1 MEESAQKAIAFDSL
15 EEGQLTTS
23 LIDDVFF
30 IIRKC
35 IRYFFNHL
43 ISDTKLIQKK

>member
-1 MEESAQKAIAFDSL
+1 MEESVQKAITLDAL
-15 EEGQLTTS
+15 EDGQLTTS

-35 IRYFFNHL
+35 IRL
-43 ISDTKLIQKK
+43 VS